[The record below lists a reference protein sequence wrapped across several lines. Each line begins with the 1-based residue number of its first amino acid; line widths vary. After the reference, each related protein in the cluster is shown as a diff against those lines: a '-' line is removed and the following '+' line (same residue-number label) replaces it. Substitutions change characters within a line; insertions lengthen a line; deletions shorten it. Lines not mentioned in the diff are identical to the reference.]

1 MAANTRVGL
10 MGFGRI
16 GRNVFRQLEDHH
28 GLEVGAIIDVADPAA
43 LAYLLKYDTI
53 FGRFPK
59 DVDLEDGHLVVGGR
73 RIPIIDAA
81 DPGAIDWGA
90 LGIDIVLQATRKHR
104 TAAECLRHLE
114 AGALRV
120 ILASTPEN
128 LDDMDTLIM
137 GANDE
142 VFDDQDRM
150 IALGSNTSNALA
162 PVLKVLDG
170 EFGVDDALFTVV
182 HAFTNEQRLAD
193 VPGSAL
199 RMSRSA
205 AENIIP
211 AVTNSPA
218 IIERV
223 LPQMKGKI
231 AGIALNVPVPDGSN
245 VDLVATLDRPTTAA
259 EVNEVLRSA
268 AESSTVIEFTDEPIV
283 SSDII
288 GNPHSAIVDG
298 LTTLIIGGTMMKTV
312 IWFDNG
318 WGYAARA
325 IEVMER
331 LATFDRDKG
340 AT

>member
-1 MAANTRVGL
+1 
-10 MGFGRI
+10 
-16 GRNVFRQLEDHH
+16 
-28 GLEVGAIIDVADPAA
+28 
-43 LAYLLKYDTI
+43 
-53 FGRFPK
+53 
-59 DVDLEDGHLVVGGR
+59 
-73 RIPIIDAA
+73 
-81 DPGAIDWGA
+81 
-90 LGIDIVLQATRKHR
+90 
-104 TAAECLRHLE
+104 
-114 AGALRV
+114 
-120 ILASTPEN
+120 
-128 LDDMDTLIM
+128 
-137 GANDE
+137 
-142 VFDDQDRM
+142 M

-162 PVLKVLDG
+162 PVLKVLDS

-231 AGIALNVPVPDGSN
+231 AGITLNVPVPDGSN